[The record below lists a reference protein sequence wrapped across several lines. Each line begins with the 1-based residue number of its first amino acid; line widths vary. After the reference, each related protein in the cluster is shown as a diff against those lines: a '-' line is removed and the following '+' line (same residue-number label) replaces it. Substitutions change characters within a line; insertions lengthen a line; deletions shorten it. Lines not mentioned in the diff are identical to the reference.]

1 MDLIKTGQFIK
12 EQRKAKNLTQTQLAM
27 KLEVSEKTISKW
39 ECGNGFPD
47 TSLVLPL
54 CKILDISANEL
65 LSGQK
70 LNEAEYKNHAEQNI
84 IALQNDNYQKS
95 KFLFTLE
102 WVLGYFCSIL
112 FLILV
117 FVASFVNLPTAV
129 RIVMIALGLVLFIVG
144 IHFCLVI
151 EKDVGFYVCPH
162 CQHRHIPTYKQVL
175 FSMHMGRTR
184 YIRCPHC
191 NKLGWQKKT
200 LDNKNS
206 EK

>member
-1 MDLIKTGQFIK
+1 MDLIKIGQFIK
-12 EQRKAKNLTQTQLAM
+12 EQRKEKNLTQTQLAT

-70 LNEAEYKNHAEQNI
+70 LNESEYKTHAEQNI

-102 WVLGYFCSIL
+102 WVLGYFCSIS

-117 FVASFVNLPTAV
+117 CIASYVNLSLAV
-129 RIVMIALGLVLFIVG
+129 RIALIVFGLIQFCVG

-162 CQHRHIPTYKQVL
+162 CKHRHIPTYKQVL
-175 FSMHMGRTR
+175 FSMHFGRTR

-200 LDNKNS
+200 LDNKIS